1 MISDELYDRTPL
13 ARHENNSLSKIL
25 EQLPMEGQILDVGCA
40 TGKLGE
46 YLQLNTHCQVDGI
59 EQNVQSAEQAK
70 NHYRMVYSFDVEDLS
85 SWETIDIQYDV
96 IVLADILEHLKAP
109 ESVLKYLIEKIL
121 KPTGKL
127 LISLPNV
134 GHVSVFYQLLNE
146 TFEYYP
152 GGLLDKTHLRF
163 FSRQNLPIFFDSVG
177 GLSWRII
184 DTVTV
189 GFQGTEF
196 SKSLQKSIPPEW
208 LMPLSKLSDGNT
220 YQFIIEVEAA
230 QFSESKNNE
239 DLWPKPENALPSIFI
254 SPTLFFQQEGA
265 KSYTAENAISQTVGL
280 TEKSIN
286 LSFALPSNIQKLRFD
301 PADIPGIIR
310 IHKMLLKDASQTTI
324 WQLKTTVGI
333 DEKSDAVLM
342 GWENESNCMTV
353 KMDDFDA
360 WFEVPATI
368 ETLQL
373 AQTLEV
379 EMEWPKTHDY
389 FLLSNRYDA
398 LIQQVK
404 QQYTEAEQ
412 RLNTLSVEKESNENE
427 LAGLRQQLAELQKT
441 QTNCQKQLEQCTHS
455 LSQVA
460 RCRKLFGFYR
470 KFKNFLLQFTNRN
483 VKK

>member
-25 EQLPMEGQILDVGCA
+25 EQLPMAGQILDVGCA

-46 YLQLNTHCQVDGI
+46 YLQLNTHCEVDGI

-70 NHYRMVYSFDVEDLS
+70 NHYRVVYSFDVEDLN
-85 SWETIDIQYDV
+85 SWKTIDVQYDV

-109 ESVLKYLIEKIL
+109 ESVMKHLLENVL

-134 GHVSVFYQLLNE
+134 GHVSVVYQLLNQ

-163 FSRQNLPIFFDSVG
+163 FSRQNLPAFFDSVG
-177 GLSWRII
+177 EVSWRII

-189 GFQGTEF
+189 GFQGTELG
-196 SKSLQKSIPPEW
+196 KSLQKSIPPEW
-208 LMPLSKLSDGNT
+208 LIPLSKLPDGNT
-220 YQFIIEVEAA
+220 YQFILEVEAA
-230 QFSESKNNE
+230 QFSKSKTNE
-239 DLWPKPENALPSIFI
+239 GLWPKPENALPGIFI
-254 SPTLFFQQEGA
+254 SPTLFFQEKGA

-286 LSFALPSNIQKLRFD
+286 LSFSLPSNIQKLRFD
-301 PADIPGIIR
+301 PADIPGMIR
-310 IHKMLLKDASQTTI
+310 IHKMLLKDASQTKI
-324 WQLKTTVGI
+324 WQLKTTAGI
-333 DEKSDAVLM
+333 DEKSDTILI
-342 GWENESNCMTV
+342 GWENESNCMAV

-360 WFEVPATI
+360 WFEVPATA

-389 FLLSNRYDA
+389 FLLSNQYDA
-398 LIQQVK
+398 LIHEVK
-404 QQYTEAEQ
+404 QRYTEAEQ
-412 RLNTLSVEKESNENE
+412 RLNALSAEKALNEDE
-427 LAGLRQQLAELQKT
+427 LADLRQQLAELQT
-441 QTNCQKQLEQCTHS
+441 VQTNCHRQLEQCTHS